1 MAPELTDRCEEPGL
15 ADVPVLA
22 FVSDVAQETDLR
34 KELLQE
40 ADGLV
45 VAEVLGAVFADERVL
60 GKERDLGET
69 VGLIQVAGDRAVAR
83 LRRDRLR

>member
-1 MAPELTDRCEEPGL
+1 MVPELTDRCEEPGL

-45 VAEVLGAVFADERVL
+45 VAEVLGPYLQMSGFS
-60 GKERDLGET
+60 GKSA
-69 VGLIQVAGDRAVAR
+69 ISAR
-83 LRRDRLR
+83 RSGSSRCR